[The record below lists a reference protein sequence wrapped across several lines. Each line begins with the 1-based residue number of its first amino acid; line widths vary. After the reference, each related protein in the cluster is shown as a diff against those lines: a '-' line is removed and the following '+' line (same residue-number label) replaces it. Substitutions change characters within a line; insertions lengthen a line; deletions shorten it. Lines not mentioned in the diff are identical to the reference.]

1 MYPPPSG
8 AGLRFGGHV
17 AVVTGA
23 AGGIG
28 AAVARRLADEGAR
41 VLVAD
46 VDAAE
51 GERTA
56 RAIRDA
62 GGEAMFHR
70 TDVSD
75 EGSWTAAL
83 DAVRGACGPVS
94 ALVSALVSHAYAV
107 RAAPAHD
114 TTLDQWNQQLG
125 VTDRRLPRLPRPRT
139 SSSRDRA

>member
-1 MYPPPSG
+1 MHPPPSG
-8 AGLRFGGHV
+8 AGLRFDGHV

-94 ALVSALVSHAYAV
+94 ALVSHAYAV
-107 RAAPAHD
+107 RAVPAHD

-139 SSSRDRA
+139 SSSRSRA